1 MSRSHFPSSDQRGSL
16 QPQIFY
22 DLVVPKADTKART
35 TAIERALLVAVIL
48 ILAVYAI

>member
-16 QPQIFY
+16 QPQMFY
-22 DLVVPKADTKART
+22 DLVIPEPNNKART

-48 ILAVYAI
+48 VLAIYVI